1 MVIVSFK
8 TQLGQD
14 FLCLDNNDQI
24 KASTPLSLLTK
35 CDCALCQV
43 SCWLL
48 VVLIMHFD
56 NEMINQDIQ
65 IGTKLFY
72 WTILKSLHFSQ
83 WPSED
88 LGLERDACLRSLL
101 PSLFMHCLLICWQA
115 GRLAVWPATNGDF
128 MCHLSI
134 VAPKRVH
141 STSVHSTGS
150 L

>member
-24 KASTPLSLLTK
+24 KASIPLSLLTK

-48 VVLIMHFD
+48 VLLIMHCDNEMINQHFAQSQDIIIRRACTKPYLSSTVLIAIHKITSSRLAHLHTCD

-65 IGTKLFY
+65 IAIGLF
-72 WTILKSLHFSQ
+72 
-83 WPSED
+83 
-88 LGLERDACLRSLL
+88 
-101 PSLFMHCLLICWQA
+101 
-115 GRLAVWPATNGDF
+115 
-128 MCHLSI
+128 
-134 VAPKRVH
+134 
-141 STSVHSTGS
+141 
-150 L
+150 